1 MTGNLRSFTDNMT
14 KTGKIILYLSF
25 PFIVLGAYLLILF
38 IFLPYEVYIA
48 LLGLMFIYFIPPAGK
63 ESVIPIGVSLG
74 MPWWLIGTSV
84 AMMDIIATLF
94 MILNFDLA
102 LKIPILG
109 DRWMKSFM
117 EHGEEFFN
125 KHRWIER
132 FSAVGLAIFVM
143 IPMQGTGGVS
153 TPIVGKMIGIPGIK
167 VLIAVIIG
175 SLAGCYAI
183 ALGSEYILDLFLI
196 DIRYGIIAV
205 ILLIAALAGGY
216 FFWTKNQKKL
226 REKSPKRHL

>member
-1 MTGNLRSFTDNMT
+1 MTGDLRNFTENMT
-14 KTGKIILYLSF
+14 KTGKILFYLLF

-38 IFLPYEVYIA
+38 LFLPYEVFIA
-48 LLGLMFIYFIPPAGK
+48 LLGLLALYFIPPAGK
-63 ESVIPIGVSLG
+63 ESIIPIGVSLG
-74 MPWWLIGTSV
+74 IPWWLIGTSV
-84 AMMDIIATLF
+84 AMMDIISTLF

-132 FSAVGLAIFVM
+132 FSAIGLAIFVM

-153 TPIVGKMIGIPGIK
+153 TPIVGKMIGMPGIK

-175 SLAGCYAI
+175 SLTGCYAI
-183 ALGSEYILDLFLI
+183 ALGSEYIRKLFLI
-196 DIRYGIIAV
+196 DIRYGITAI
-205 ILLIAALAGGY
+205 ILLIVILAAGY
-216 FFWTKNQKKL
+216 YLWNRNKKKL
-226 REKSPKRHL
+226 REKSPKRLL